1 MEEHF
6 DVNKSPVFRFI
17 YCLLIFIIKIHSH
30 LFFQFLTVHISQYYI
45 FFLGVGNKVSTVI
58 FCNKT
63 IFFWS
68 KDYIS
73 QFSKCIAMTLVIGLY
88 TTRRG
93 NGGS

>member
-17 YCLLIFIIKIHSH
+17 YCLLIFIIKITLIFSIPDSTYKPVLH
-30 LFFQFLTVHISQYYI
+30 
-45 FFLGVGNKVSTVI
+45 FFLGGGFNKVSTVI
-58 FCNKT
+58 FCNKA

-88 TTRRG
+88 TTRGG